1 MRTSG
6 HTGTCKLDVTLMRQP
21 LVCRWLLVEEGW
33 KILRGVQPQCP
44 LHASCSSVLRMIVV
58 MPVCLAQPCGARR
71 VPVFFFSVAMLVCDG
86 DGMSDLLP
94 EPAKKKPK
102 AAARRLQ
109 QKPDPEEGRGYPM
122 ADLEV
127 KRCQGCKKKLP
138 LEEFHQSHSKCKFCF
153 NAFRSIKGM
162 ANRQGEAEWF
172 KGLTEGELCDLL
184 KAYGKS
190 HDQAMREKAKIKFS
204 SYRESV
210 QAQAGT
216 RLEGRK
222 RLMSEGAG
230 FPEKKLRL
238 NFGSFNA
245 RETIS

>member
-1 MRTSG
+1 
-6 HTGTCKLDVTLMRQP
+6 
-21 LVCRWLLVEEGW
+21 
-33 KILRGVQPQCP
+33 
-44 LHASCSSVLRMIVV
+44 MIVV
-58 MPVCLAQPCGARR
+58 MPVCLAQPCGASR
-71 VPVFFFSVAMLVCDG
+71 VPVFFFSIAMLVCDG

-204 SYRESV
+204 LTSYLSTVLHYAGLVMIARYLLHGTKQTSYLTTYAESFDTRSAIAEEVLSGATKVVGSTLMQSLTTETTTYSHLAPRERNDTWVSW
-210 QAQAGT
+210 
-216 RLEGRK
+216 R
-222 RLMSEGAG
+222 
-230 FPEKKLRL
+230 
-238 NFGSFNA
+238 
-245 RETIS
+245 

>member
-1 MRTSG
+1 
-6 HTGTCKLDVTLMRQP
+6 
-21 LVCRWLLVEEGW
+21 
-33 KILRGVQPQCP
+33 
-44 LHASCSSVLRMIVV
+44 
-58 MPVCLAQPCGARR
+58 
-71 VPVFFFSVAMLVCDG
+71 MLVCDG

-127 KRCQGCKKKLP
+127 KPGCQKKLP

-204 SYRESV
+204 LTSYRESV

-230 FPEKKLRL
+230 FPEIILHL
-238 NFGSFNA
+238 NFDSFNA
-245 RETIS
+245 RETIR